1 MKKLTVLLIQ
11 LSFSFTLSLNAQVI
25 ANVIVQKATI
35 GTLEKSVRGYGS
47 VDFDS
52 ATLRT
57 ISLESQARI
66 VTVKVV
72 SGQKVHKGEILA
84 TITPT
89 ESDASAL
96 TLATISVEYAK
107 NEKTRVASMKE
118 SALAT
123 NSDMAL
129 ASQNLD
135 KALQAKAELSKKLHS
150 VMSKNLTAPMDGI
163 VQSVM
168 IKNGDLVSSQ
178 TPLITIAKANQL
190 IATLGVEPSVSG
202 IVNIGQ
208 KVLITP
214 YSSQLKPF
222 NGSVLSVS
230 SQIDPKSRLVN
241 VRVGIPFSKDLI
253 AGTTVIGEIVTG
265 VEKGIILPSTAI
277 VTKKGLPYCFIVEK
291 KKAHLRN
298 VTIGA
303 TNNGTSLITAGIHP
317 DDNVITIGN
326 YECEEGMNVNSVEKI
341 H

>member
-1 MKKLTVLLIQ
+1 MKKLTILLIQ
-11 LSFSFTLSLNAQVI
+11 LSFSFAFNLNAQVI
-25 ANVIVQKATI
+25 ANVTVQKAAI
-35 GTLEKSVRGYGS
+35 GTLDKSVRGYGA

-52 ATLRT
+52 TALRT

-66 VTVKVV
+66 VTVKIVP
-72 SGQKVHKGEILA
+72 GEKVKKGEIVA
-84 TITPT
+84 TIAPS

-96 TLATISVEYAK
+96 TLAAISVEYAQ
-107 NEKTRVASMKE
+107 NDKTRVVSMKE

-123 NSDMAL
+123 NADMAL

-150 VMSKNLTAPMDGI
+150 VMSKNLISPMDGI

-168 IKNGDLVSSQ
+168 IKNGDIVSSQ

-190 IATLGVEPSVSG
+190 IATLGVEPSVSR

-253 AGTTVIGEIVTG
+253 AGTTVIGEIVIG
-265 VEKGIILPSTAI
+265 VEKGIVLPSTAI
-277 VTKKGLPYCFIVEK
+277 VTRKGLPYCFIVEK
-291 KKAHLRN
+291 KKARLHN
-298 VTIGA
+298 VKIGA
-303 TNNGTSLITAGIHP
+303 THNGTSLITAGIHP

-326 YECEEGMNVNSVEKI
+326 YECEEGMNVNTVGKI